1 MGASALTAHGL
12 DEGLIG
18 EKFPAING
26 RVKRLIDSVALA
38 FLILRRVDAALGA
51 NGMGA
56 LHGYSRTEIGGDAR
70 LSATDGSHQAGQT
83 TPHDYDL
90 RLSHLVGR
98 PAEDDCR

>member
-18 EKFPAING
+18 EKVTAING
-26 RVKRLIDSVALA
+26 VVKMLIDRVALA

-56 LHGYSRTEIGGDAR
+56 LHGHNRKEIDGEAR
-70 LSATDGSHQAGQT
+70 LSDTDGGHQAGQT
-83 TPHDYDL
+83 TAHNYDL
-90 RLSHLVGR
+90 WLSHVFGQQS
-98 PAEDDCR
+98 E